1 MAFVRPS
8 LVRDVATVS
17 AATLLSRLLGFVR
30 DLGIAAVLGAGAVS
44 DAFFAA
50 MLIPNLFRRLLTEGA
65 LNSAFVPAWIRTRA
79 EDGAAGT
86 RRLGEEAF
94 GLMLVGLGSLALICA
109 VLAPVLVRGV
119 APGFAAGDDR
129 YALAV
134 TYLRI
139 ALPYITIAGI
149 VAVAAA
155 ALNAEGRVGAV
166 SIGLVIYN
174 GVVIA
179 AVVLLLFG
187 HMSLYAGVILS
198 AAVVLAGLAQMLVIG
213 TALIRLPVPPL
224 HPRLLLS
231 ARTRR
236 LFAMA
241 LPGLVAAGIPQLKL
255 IAGAMVASPS
265 PSAVS
270 WLYYSYRLYELP
282 LGVISVTVASVM
294 APAIAASLRAN
305 DIDVRGAQSRALEIT
320 LGLALPAALGIAV
333 LAVPIAA
340 TLFEHGAFG
349 PRDSAAVGSAIAAIA
364 AGLPGHAIEKV
375 FGSISFAHDD
385 TRTPMLT
392 ALGGLAAAIGTA
404 IALFPAYGHVGVA
417 AAIAGSGWVGAG
429 SLGIILARRR
439 WLTVDRALTWRLPR
453 IVLVA
458 ATMGLATYFAR
469 LLIVSTPDAS
479 SALQRSA
486 ELAILV
492 IFGLA
497 VYAAGLQALGVTQI
511 RDLVAMVRGR
521 G

>member
-1 MAFVRPS
+1 
-8 LVRDVATVS
+8 
-17 AATLLSRLLGFVR
+17 
-30 DLGIAAVLGAGAVS
+30 
-44 DAFFAA
+44 
-50 MLIPNLFRRLLTEGA
+50 
-65 LNSAFVPAWIRTRA
+65 
-79 EDGAAGT
+79 
-86 RRLGEEAF
+86 
-94 GLMLVGLGSLALICA
+94 
-109 VLAPVLVRGV
+109 
-119 APGFAAGDDR
+119 
-129 YALAV
+129 
-134 TYLRI
+134 
-139 ALPYITIAGI
+139 
-149 VAVAAA
+149 
-155 ALNAEGRVGAV
+155 
-166 SIGLVIYN
+166 
-174 GVVIA
+174 
-179 AVVLLLFG
+179 
-187 HMSLYAGVILS
+187 
-198 AAVVLAGLAQMLVIG
+198 
-213 TALIRLPVPPL
+213 
-224 HPRLLLS
+224 
-231 ARTRR
+231 
-236 LFAMA
+236 
-241 LPGLVAAGIPQLKL
+241 
-255 IAGAMVASPS
+255 
-265 PSAVS
+265 
-270 WLYYSYRLYELP
+270 
-282 LGVISVTVASVM
+282 
-294 APAIAASLRAN
+294 
-305 DIDVRGAQSRALEIT
+305 
-320 LGLALPAALGIAV
+320 
-333 LAVPIAA
+333 VPIAA

-349 PRDSAAVGSAIAAIA
+349 PRDSAAVGSAIEAIA

-521 G
+521 R